1 MPFAELHTTSAFTFL
16 TGASLPQELVY
27 QAHAL
32 GYEALAITDDGSL
45 AGVARAY
52 QAHKTLKKRL
62 AEEGGTLTLKLIVGS
77 HFRLSDEH
85 GELRLILLARDR
97 QAYAEIATL
106 ITRGRRR
113 AEKGHYRL
121 HWRDLAR
128 LERSSLCLWLPA
140 GDERDPHHATLLKAH
155 FGERFWLACE
165 LLQEGNDALHYRYC
179 HQLASRFDLAM
190 TAANDVHY
198 HGPERQPLQELLTA
212 LRLNTTVAQL
222 GRRRFQNDQRHL
234 RPLEDLRAVYPE
246 ALLREAAWIAAQCH
260 FEMNEISYQY
270 PEEVVPPG
278 QNADQYL
285 AALVHQGA
293 SARYPD
299 GVPVSVSRLL
309 ERELALI
316 GELRYAHYFLTV
328 HDIVAYARGQNILCQ
343 GRGSAANSAVC
354 YCLGVTE
361 VDPGRSQLLFE
372 RFISKER
379 DEPPDIDVDFE
390 HERREEVIQYL
401 YRKYGRDRA
410 ALAATVIHYRTRSA
424 VRDVGRALGVDMD
437 VIERLSGNLAWW
449 DKPDSLLE
457 RFQEVGLGNS
467 TLGRQYRELVQQLVG
482 FPRHL
487 SQHVGGFVITRDPVH
502 TLVPVENAAMADR
515 TLIQWDKDDL
525 ESLGLMKVDVLALGM
540 LTAIRKTLDLIG
552 LYRPRPLTMQA
563 IPAED
568 PATYQMLC
576 KGDSLGV
583 FQVESRAQMNMLP
596 RLRPEKFYD
605 LVIEVA
611 IVRPGPIQGDMVHP
625 YLRRR
630 DGLERTD
637 YPDEKVA
644 AVLERTLGIPIFQEQ
659 VIQLVMVAAGFS
671 GGEAD
676 QLRRAMAS
684 WGKSGELMRFE
695 SKVIQGMLAN
705 GYSADYA
712 RRLFEQMKGFGGYGF
727 PESHSASFALLVY
740 VSAWLKRHHT
750 SAFYCGLL
758 NSLPMGFY
766 SPSQILQDAQR
777 HGIETRPVDAL
788 HSHWDHTL
796 EQTQRQKLGVQP
808 ALRLGL
814 RQIKGFN
821 EEAALRL
828 VAARSQQPFSSVRDL
843 CERARLNRREREALV
858 AGNALRGLSGH
869 RHQAHWEAQA
879 LEASRPLL
887 PDAQGPRDDHDGV
900 YLDAPSERTSLI
912 EDYRHL
918 GLTLGRHPMALVRH
932 LPRFKAC
939 RRASELKRAR
949 PGQLVRV
956 AGLVTNRQRPGS
968 AKGTLFMTLEDET
981 GNTNVVIWSAIQARF
996 RTVLLKSP
1004 LVTVTGT
1011 VEISPEG
1018 IVHLMAGRLDD
1029 TSDALDELIVRSR
1042 DFK

>member
-1 MPFAELHTTSAFTFL
+1 MDFAELHCTSAFTFL
-16 TGASLPQELVY
+16 TGASQPEELVL
-27 QAHAL
+27 QAWRQ
-32 GYEALAITDDGSL
+32 GYRALAITDDGSL
-45 AGVARAY
+45 AGVVRAY
-52 QAHKTLKKRL
+52 QARENLKKTL
-62 AEEGGTLTLKLIVGS
+62 EDEGRTLDFRLIVGS
-77 HFRLSDEH
+77 HFRLHQDR
-85 GELRLILLARDR
+85 GELRLVLLARDR
-97 QAYAEIATL
+97 QAYGEIATL

-121 HWRDLAR
+121 HWQDLTRIDRNA
-128 LERSSLCLWLPA
+128 LCLWLPA
-140 GDERDPHHATLLKAH
+140 GDDRDEHHAALLKAH
-155 FGERFWLACE
+155 FGERLWLACE
-165 LLQEGNDALHYRYC
+165 LLQDRNDALHYRYC
-179 HQLASRFDLAM
+179 YQLADRFGLAM

-198 HGPERQPLQELLTA
+198 HRPERQRLQKLLTA
-212 LRLNTTVAQL
+212 LRLNTTVRDL

-234 RPLEDLRAVYPE
+234 RGLDRLAGIYPP
-246 ALLREAAWIAAQCH
+246 ALLEEAAWIAEQCH
-260 FEMNEISYQY
+260 FEMDEIRYQY

-278 QNADQYL
+278 QNADDYL
-285 AALVHQGA
+285 AALAHQGA
-293 SARYPD
+293 EARYPD
-299 GVPVSVSRLL
+299 GVPDRVRALVDK
-309 ERELALI
+309 ELGLI
-316 GELRYAHYFLTV
+316 RQLGYAHYFLTV
-328 HDIVAYARGQNILCQ
+328 HDIVAFARGQGILCQ

-372 RFISKER
+372 RFISQER

-390 HERREEVIQYL
+390 HERREEVMQYL

-437 VIERLSGNLAWW
+437 IIERLSSNLAWW
-449 DKPDSLLE
+449 DKPDALVE
-457 RFQEVGLGNS
+457 RFREVGLGGS
-467 TLGRQYRELVQQLVG
+467 TLGRHYRELVQELVG

-502 TLVPVENAAMADR
+502 TLVPVENAAMPDR

-540 LTAIRKTLDLIG
+540 LTAIRKTLDLVQG
-552 LYRPRPLTMQA
+552 YRGRPLAMQD
-563 IPAED
+563 IPAGDE
-568 PATYQMLC
+568 ATYDMLC

-596 RLRPEKFYD
+596 RLRPRKFYD
-605 LVIEVA
+605 LVVEVA

-630 DGLERTD
+630 DGLEETD
-637 YPDEKVA
+637 YPDAKVR
-644 AVLERTLGIPIFQEQ
+644 AVLERTLGVPIFQEQ
-659 VIQLVMVAAGFS
+659 VIKLVMVAAGFS

-676 QLRRAMAS
+676 RLRRAMAR
-684 WGKSGELMRFE
+684 WGKSGELMEFE
-695 SKVIQGMLAN
+695 ARVIDGMRAN
-705 GYSADYA
+705 GYSGDYA

-766 SPSQILQDAQR
+766 SPSQILQDARR
-777 HGIETRPVDAL
+777 HGIEIRPVDAR
-788 HSHWDHTL
+788 HSHWDHSL
-796 EQTQRQKLGVQP
+796 EELQREKLGVQP

-814 RQIKGFN
+814 CQIKGFN
-821 EEAALRL
+821 PEAAQRL
-828 VAARSQQPFSSVRDL
+828 VQARAEAPFTGVGDL
-843 CERARLNRREREALV
+843 CRRARLGQREREALV

-869 RHQAHWEAQA
+869 RHQAHWDVQG
-879 LEASRPLL
+879 LEGQRPLL
-887 PDAQGPRDDHDGV
+887 EDGTQGDHDGV
-900 YLDAPSERTSLI
+900 YLDAPSEYTTLI

-918 GLTLGRHPMALVRH
+918 GVSLGKHPMALVRH
-932 LPRFKAC
+932 LPRFK
-939 RRASELKRAR
+939 RGYRAKDLKRAR
-949 PGQLVRV
+949 PGQVVRV

-981 GNTNVVIWSAIQARF
+981 GNTNVVVWSAIQERF

-1004 LVTVTGT
+1004 MVTVTGT

-1029 TSDALDELIVRSR
+1029 TSDALNELIVRSR

>member
-1 MPFAELHTTSAFTFL
+1 MPFAELHCTSAFTFL
-16 TGASLPQELVY
+16 TGASHPRELV
-27 QAHAL
+27 QRAHEL
-32 GYEALAITDDGSL
+32 GYRALAITDDGSL
-45 AGVARAY
+45 AGVVRAW
-52 QAHKTLKKRL
+52 QAHRALRKQLANEGKTL
-62 AEEGGTLTLKLIVGS
+62 ALKLIVGS
-77 HFRLSDEH
+77 HFRLAEPD

-97 QAYAEIATL
+97 RAYAEISTL

-113 AEKGHYRL
+113 AEKGDYQL
-121 HWRDLAR
+121 HWRDLTR
-128 LERSSLCLWLPA
+128 VERSTLCLWLPA
-140 GDERDPHHATLLKAH
+140 GDDRDAVHAAQLKAW

-165 LLQEGNDALHYRYC
+165 LLQEGNDTLHYRYC
-179 HQLASRFDLAM
+179 YQLASHFGLAM

-198 HGPERQPLQELLTA
+198 HVPERQRLQELLTA
-212 LRLNTTVAQL
+212 VRLRTCVTEL
-222 GRRRFQNDQRHL
+222 GRRRFQNDRRHL
-234 RPLEDLRAVYPE
+234 RPGAALREIYPE
-246 ALLREAAWIAAQCH
+246 ALLEEAVWIADQCH
-260 FEMNEISYQY
+260 FELDEISYQY

-278 QNADQYL
+278 HDADDYL

-293 SARYPD
+293 ARRYPA
-299 GVPVSVSRLL
+299 GVPGKVHTLL
-309 ERELALI
+309 QRELALI
-316 GELRYAHYFLTV
+316 RELRYAHYFLTV
-328 HDIVAYARGQNILCQ
+328 HDIVAYARARDILCQ

-361 VDPGRSQLLFE
+361 IDPSRSQLLFE
-372 RFISKER
+372 RFISRER

-401 YRKYGRDRA
+401 YQKYGREHA
-410 ALAATVIHYRTRSA
+410 ALAATVIRYRTRSA
-424 VRDVGRALGVDMD
+424 VRDVGRALGVNPD

-449 DKPDSLLE
+449 DQPDSLVE
-457 RFQEVGLGNS
+457 RFREVGLGD
-467 TLGRQYRELVQQLVG
+467 TLLARHYRELVHELVG

-502 TLVPVENAAMADR
+502 TLVPVENAAMAER

-540 LTAIRKTLDLIG
+540 LTAIRKTLDLIA
-552 LYRPRPLTMQA
+552 LYHSPLTMQD

-568 PATYQMLC
+568 PATYDMLS

-583 FQVESRAQMNMLP
+583 FQVESRAQMSMLP
-596 RLRPEKFYD
+596 RLRPRRFYD

-611 IVRPGPIQGDMVHP
+611 IVRPGPIQGGMMHP

-630 DGLERTD
+630 DGLEKTD
-637 YPDEKVA
+637 YPNQAVE
-644 AVLERTLGIPIFQEQ
+644 AVLSRTLGIPIFQEQ
-659 VIQLVMVAAGFS
+659 VIQLVMVAAGFT

-676 QLRRAMAS
+676 QLRRAMAR
-684 WGKSGELMRFE
+684 WGKSGELLVFE
-695 SKVIQGMLAN
+695 DKVIQGMLAN
-705 GYSADYA
+705 GYQADYA

-740 VSAWLKRHHT
+740 VSAWFKRHHT

-766 SPSQILQDAQR
+766 SPAQILQDARR
-777 HGIETRPVDAL
+777 HGIEIRPVDAL

-796 EQTQRQKLGVQP
+796 EETRRQRLGVQP

-814 RQIKGFN
+814 RQIKGFKP
-821 EEAALRL
+821 AAAERL
-828 VAARSQQPFSSVRDL
+828 VQARAERPFRDL
-843 CERARLNRREREALV
+843 HDLRARARLERLDREALA
-858 AGNALRGLSGH
+858 AGNALRGFSGH
-869 RHQAHWEAQA
+869 RHQAHWDIQG
-879 LEASRPLL
+879 LEGHRPLL
-887 PDAQGPRDDHDGV
+887 PDTGTGRDGV
-900 YLDAPSERTSLI
+900 CLDAPSEHANLI

-932 LPRFKAC
+932 LPRFKSC
-939 RRASELKRAR
+939 HRARELKRAR

-956 AGLVTNRQRPGS
+956 AGLVTHRQRPGS

-981 GNTNVVIWSAIQARF
+981 GNTNAIIQSATQAHF
-996 RTVLLKSP
+996 RDVLLKSP
-1004 LVTVTGT
+1004 LVIIKGT

-1018 IVHLMAGRLDD
+1018 VIHLIAGQLLDASE
-1029 TSDALDELIVRSR
+1029 TLDQLIVKSR